1 MLIELV
7 EVADFQIIY
16 ANKSNST
23 SETRKGLPRLVFRD
37 NLTKIWFEGS
47 LTPPRDRPRCGF
59 KNELCPLAIEREK
72 GECIM

>member
-16 ANKSNST
+16 ANESNST

-59 KNELCPLAIEREK
+59 QNELCPLAIEGEK